1 MFAHRSNHR
10 YNSGTQIS
18 AVTWQTVHE
27 HIVAHTF
34 RSKKISLALLV
45 RWQQAFQETCLLLY
59 VHVTTLIYVPPL
71 NNNNIYLYFLFDTW
85 SCNQQLIR
93 HCNRESLTLSLYPW
107 KFVGQKILW
116 KELLICH
123 VTSCDYVRKGSYN
136 LMDESLSL

>member
-27 HIVAHTF
+27 HIVAHAF

-45 RWQQAFQETCLLLY
+45 RWQQALQETCLLLY
-59 VHVTTLIYVPPL
+59 VHVTTVVCVPPL

-93 HCNRESLTLSLYPW
+93 HCNRESLTLSLL
-107 KFVGQKILW
+107 KVCRSKILW
-116 KELLICH
+116 KEILIYH
-123 VTSCDYVRKGSYN
+123 VTSCDHVGKGSYD
-136 LMDESLSL
+136 LMGEKCR